1 MSRSFCKGWPAFFK
15 PYMLRGQKTL
25 TAIVSN
31 DIVITSQK
39 HVKGCFTDDRDNA
52 LACRFFYHG
61 HIIGKRYDV
70 CLSALSNEFY
80 LSETVIAQRLMKR
93 QIYLKQLRVDK
104 VTAKDLQV
112 LYPFFNWR

>member
-1 MSRSFCKGWPAFFK
+1 
-15 PYMLRGQKTL
+15 MLRGQKAL

-31 DIVITSQK
+31 DIAIVSEK
-39 HVKGCFTDDRDNA
+39 HVKGCFTEERDNV

-70 CLSALSNEFY
+70 CLSALSKEFY

-93 QIYLKQLRVDK
+93 QGCLKQLRVDN
-104 VTAKDLQV
+104 TIGKDLQV